1 MWLLTPGALALLAA
15 APLASSAECILNFQ
29 PSLDEYYTDFTGNLD
44 GTLRGSVCPEK
55 KGVGRDG
62 MTVSQRQNKHT
73 CAGVVQQN
81 VRSCNCAQFPH
92 I

>member
-44 GTLRGSVCPEK
+44 GKLRGSVCVRKK
-55 KGVGRDG
+55 KGRKGRDACVAK
-62 MTVSQRQNKHT
+62 TK
-73 CAGVVQQN
+73 
-81 VRSCNCAQFPH
+81 
-92 I
+92 

>member
-44 GTLRGSVCPEK
+44 GKLREVCVSGK
-55 KGVGRDG
+55 KRVGRDG
-62 MTVSQRQNKHT
+62 MPVSQRQNKHT

-81 VRSCNCAQFPH
+81 VRSCNCAQFSH